1 MSQNGLAANSGDSS
15 DAQVEQLA
23 QRARAMNRRSVLKAG
38 QALAFLTPA
47 IAVYGVPRRALGQT
61 GSGTSAPLL
70 GPDTFGAKGA
80 ISGKAKGKGKTAG
93 KGKGK
98 GKGK

>member
-1 MSQNGLAANSGDSS
+1 MSESGLARNSGDSS
-15 DAQVEQLA
+15 DTQFEQLA
-23 QRARAMNRRSVLKAG
+23 QRARAMDRRSVLKAG
-38 QALAFLTPA
+38 QALAFITPA

-70 GPDTFGAKGA
+70 GPDTFGAQGA

-98 GKGK
+98 GK